1 LDLEALLVLFENLLM
16 LRLRD
21 RLLVLRDLVRDA
33 LSLLLELCERLR
45 EDEKLSEFEIDA
57 LFE

>member
-1 LDLEALLVLFENLLM
+1 MLVLFENLLM